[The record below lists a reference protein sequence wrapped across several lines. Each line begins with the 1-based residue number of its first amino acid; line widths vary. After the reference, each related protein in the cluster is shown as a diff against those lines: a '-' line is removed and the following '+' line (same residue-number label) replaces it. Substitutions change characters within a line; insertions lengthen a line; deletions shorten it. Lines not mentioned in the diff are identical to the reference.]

1 MVFYTLHDQKKRIND
16 FRRIIQNFGTIQ
28 WFFIE
33 NKTLWSMPTQFN
45 IGLATDQVSCLL
57 REILNETIFHYF
69 GNDALERK
77 SLKFS

>member
-1 MVFYTLHDQKKRIND
+1 
-16 FRRIIQNFGTIQ
+16 
-28 WFFIE
+28 
-33 NKTLWSMPTQFN
+33 MPTQFN